1 MNSNLKEVFMLKD
14 VVVPYIKKPYNL
26 EIKAGEKVLIIGEN
40 GSGKTTLIYLLIGFI
55 KPKSGVL
62 KKTDK
67 PISYLA
73 EKVGLPRNLKAGKY
87 LEIIAKTKKGY
98 VNKKH
103 IDFLELPLDIEIKNL
118 SKGNK
123 QKLAFLATL
132 IGDSEVLI
140 LDEPLSGFDPEK
152 KQKIVEILKQET
164 KDKTVLIISH
174 NPEVFSS
181 FVTRKITLC

>member
-1 MNSNLKEVFMLKD
+1 M
-14 VVVPYIKKPYNL
+14 
-26 EIKAGEKVLIIGEN
+26 
-40 GSGKTTLIYLLIGFI
+40 
-55 KPKSGVL
+55 
-62 KKTDK
+62 
-67 PISYLA
+67 
-73 EKVGLPRNLKAGKY
+73 
-87 LEIIAKTKKGY
+87 
-98 VNKKH
+98 
-103 IDFLELPLDIEIKNL
+103 KNL

-174 NPEVFSS
+174 SPEVFNG
-181 FVTRKITLC
+181 FVTRKIKLC